1 MPNHKSESKVD
12 GQMAQAL
19 AGTFR
24 EIQGGEVM
32 CEYCDETKEK
42 YLSLRRDDI
51 YGKEFIAVR
60 KLGPCKMDPD
70 RNKWITSAYVN
81 GGNLYAVI
89 NFCPMCG
96 RKLTEDK

>member
-1 MPNHKSESKVD
+1 
-12 GQMAQAL
+12 
-19 AGTFR
+19 
-24 EIQGGEVM
+24 M

-70 RNKWITSAYVN
+70 
-81 GGNLYAVI
+81 
-89 NFCPMCG
+89 
-96 RKLTEDK
+96 